1 MRKARSRLVASL
13 RPSPGQSRKRQPS
26 RSGPYKGAGEG
37 TERAGKDLAGYYPGL
52 AEAAKMGI
60 KDEIEVLN
68 PALLSV
74 EMFVVFSK
82 KSPCRSLVPEFARRM
97 CPSAG
102 NE

>member
-26 RSGPYKGAGEG
+26 PSGPYKGAGEG